1 MTYKLRPYQEEAVK
15 ASVEFLQTKSIA
27 NGLVICPTG
36 SGKSVIIAEIAF
48 RMNQNVLVL
57 CPSKEITEQNY
68 SKMKTYTDECSM
80 YSASVGVK
88 EISKV
93 TFATIGSIRTKPEEF
108 KAFRIIIVDEAHT
121 VNAKGGM
128 YKDFFLKIGAR
139 ILGLTA
145 TPYRLVSSRFYTMLK
160 FITRTRPVV
169 FNQVIY
175 CIQITD
181 LVNQGFLARLRY
193 FYLPCRDWDAGNL
206 EKNSNGSEYTD
217 ESIKNEYARVDFH
230 HHMWSV
236 VERLKKP
243 KDGTKR
249 KGILVFT
256 QFVEDAERAVL
267 CVPHSDIVTGKTPKK
282 EREQKI
288 ADFRSGKIE
297 VLFNVNCLSV
307 GFDYPELDTIVL
319 ARPTMSLALYYQQ
332 VGRALR
338 PSPGKDGWIV
348 DLVGNTQTFGKVEEL
363 VVTDRTKDGKWIVK
377 NSRRQLTNVLL

>member
-139 ILGLTA
+139 ISPPHHTGLCPHA
-145 TPYRLVSSRFYTMLK
+145 STP
-160 FITRTRPVV
+160 
-169 FNQVIY
+169 
-175 CIQITD
+175 C
-181 LVNQGFLARLRY
+181 
-193 FYLPCRDWDAGNL
+193 
-206 EKNSNGSEYTD
+206 
-217 ESIKNEYARVDFH
+217 
-230 HHMWSV
+230 
-236 VERLKKP
+236 
-243 KDGTKR
+243 
-249 KGILVFT
+249 
-256 QFVEDAERAVL
+256 
-267 CVPHSDIVTGKTPKK
+267 
-282 EREQKI
+282 
-288 ADFRSGKIE
+288 
-297 VLFNVNCLSV
+297 
-307 GFDYPELDTIVL
+307 
-319 ARPTMSLALYYQQ
+319 
-332 VGRALR
+332 
-338 PSPGKDGWIV
+338 
-348 DLVGNTQTFGKVEEL
+348 
-363 VVTDRTKDGKWIVK
+363 
-377 NSRRQLTNVLL
+377 